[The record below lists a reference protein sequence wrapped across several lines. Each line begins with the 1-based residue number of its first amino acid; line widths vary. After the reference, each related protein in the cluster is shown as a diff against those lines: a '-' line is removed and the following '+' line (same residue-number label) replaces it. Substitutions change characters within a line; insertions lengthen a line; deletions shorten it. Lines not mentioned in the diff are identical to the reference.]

1 MSSVFSWFGWKKAL
15 VVVGFGV
22 ALFLASFMA
31 SGKIGAYGFWG
42 YQYGSG
48 YGYQYD
54 QSAQSDQYAGGEQV
68 MVASYYGYE
77 LAGSPTASGEPFDP
91 EGYTAAHKTLP
102 LGTQMEVD
110 YGGSSVTVTVN
121 DRGPYIAGRDLDLSQ
136 AAAETIGLTA
146 AGADAVQVDV
156 LN

>member
-1 MSSVFSWFGWKKAL
+1 MASVFSWFGWKKAL
-15 VVVGFGV
+15 VVAGFGV
-22 ALFLASFMA
+22 ALFLASFLA
-31 SGKIGAYGFWG
+31 SGKVGAYGFWG
-42 YQYGSG
+42 YQYDS
-48 YGYQYD
+48 GYQYA
-54 QSAQSDQYAGGEQV
+54 AQSDQYAGGEQT

-77 LAGSPTASGEPFDP
+77 LAGSPTASGELFDP

-102 LGTQMEVD
+102 LGTQLEVN

-121 DRGPYIAGRDLDLSQ
+121 DRGPYIAGRDLDLSE

-146 AGADAVQVDV
+146 AGADAVQVDI

>member
-15 VVVGFGV
+15 VVAAFGV
-22 ALFLASFMA
+22 ALFLASFLVA
-31 SGKIGAYGFWG
+31 GKIGAYGVG
-42 YQYGSG
+42 SYQYGSD
-48 YGYQYD
+48 YQYD
-54 QSAQSDQYAGGEQV
+54 QLDQYDGGEQT

-77 LAGSPTASGEPFDP
+77 LAGSFTASGEPFDP
-91 EGYTAAHKTLP
+91 AGYTAAHKTLP
-102 LGTQMEVD
+102 LGTQLQVD
-110 YGGSSVTVTVN
+110 YGVSSVTVTVN

-146 AGADAVQVDV
+146 AGHDAVQVDV